1 MSKTILDHKLDSFPC
16 GYMLVSG
23 KGEIQEVNE
32 FICNLTGYSKDE
44 FNNGKSIIDLFTRGS
59 RIYYETH
66 LLPILQLQK
75 VVTEIYFSLLSKDGK
90 IITVLVNAQ
99 ILSDEETGATSI
111 YFAVFL
117 FNHRKLFEEELVL
130 ANKKN
135 KELIEKLKEQNELD
149 EERDSLIRG
158 LLKDAP
164 MALFSFQMDEE
175 GVMSIPYYNN
185 VFASMFAEG
194 IEQDGTINILKVLS
208 RIHPDYEE
216 VFVRKL
222 MESYHNVS
230 IFTDTV
236 KVFDKNH
243 EIRFMKI
250 IAHPTKDDSN
260 IVLWKG
266 SLEDITEKILIDQQL
281 KKIEIFSKGVLNSVS
296 SNISVIDRDGNIVA
310 VNGSWDQFSITNGEP
325 SLNKTGIGAN
335 YFTLL
340 ENAAKMGDE
349 SALDILK
356 GIKDVIE
363 AQATCYSREYECHT
377 PNEKAWF
384 RMKVAK
390 FEGDESKVIIT
401 HENITESKLAE
412 ERVKVSH
419 QKLSEISWMQSHIV
433 RAPLAKIMSI
443 ANLLNSNLDQIEKQG
458 KFKEMLHLLTLSA
471 NELDEVIRKIS
482 DKARQDENIFQK
494 NEVAL

>member
-1 MSKTILDHKLDSFPC
+1 MFPC
-16 GYMLVSG
+16 GYMLVSDNG
-23 KGEIQEVNE
+23 LIQEVNQ

-44 FNNGKSIIDLFTRGS
+44 LNNEKSFIDLFTRGS

-75 VVTEIYFSLLSKDGK
+75 VVTEIYFSLLSKEGK

-99 ILSDEETGATSI
+99 ILTDEETGATSI
-111 YFAVFL
+111 HFAF
-117 FNHRKLFEEELVL
+117 FSYSHRKLFEEELVL

-135 KELIEKLKEQNELD
+135 KELIGKLKEQNELD

-158 LLKDAP
+158 LLKEAP

-185 VFASMFAEG
+185 VFASMFAEA
-194 IEQDGTINILKVLS
+194 IEQDGTINTLKVLS

-216 VFVRKL
+216 VFVQKL
-222 MESYHNVS
+222 MESYHNVA

-236 KVFDKNH
+236 KVFGENH

-250 IAHPTKDDSN
+250 IAHPTKHDFN
-260 IVLWKG
+260 LVLWKG

-281 KKIEIFSKGVLNSVS
+281 KKIEIFSKGVLNSLS
-296 SNISVIDRDGNIVA
+296 SNISVIDTDGNIVA

-363 AQATCYSREYECHT
+363 ARATCYSREYECHT

-384 RMKVAK
+384 RMNVAK

-401 HENITESKLAE
+401 HENITQSKLAE
-412 ERVKVSH
+412 EQMQRTH
-419 QKLSEISWMQSHIV
+419 QKLNEISWMQSHIV

-458 KFKEMLHLLTLSA
+458 KFKDMLHLLTLSA
-471 NELDEVIRKIS
+471 NELDDVIRKIS
-482 DKARQDENIFQK
+482 DKARQEESFLQK
-494 NEVAL
+494 NEVDTLNVYNVESN